1 MKRAL
6 VILNP
11 MAGNSHQRRAVAQ
24 GIAEWRSRHGW
35 HVQLRETRR
44 AGDATEIAQTEH
56 GQYDLVVAA
65 GGDGTVNEVMNGL
78 VETDTALAA
87 LPIGT
92 GNVWVRELQQSV
104 NPLTAARQLVDGRV
118 QRIDVGKANDRYFL
132 LMAGIGLDAAITQ
145 NVRSGDKKRLGRLAY
160 IIKSVPVLWKLRG
173 TRTRISLDGT
183 PLKGDALFV
192 LISNSRL
199 YGGVVEIAYRAKMND
214 GLLDVCVMTGD
225 NALSAP
231 KLLAGIVLRGYG
243 VIPGLQYLQ
252 AKTIEIACS
261 KPLPVQVDGDTI
273 GATPMTFSIVPRA
286 LNIWLPSTVPNDE
299 VVGYM

>member
-118 QRIDVGKANDRYFL
+118 QRIDVGKANSRYFL
-132 LMAGIGLDAAITQ
+132 LMAGIGLDAAITKMYALAIKNAWDAWHTSSKVCQ
-145 NVRSGDKKRLGRLAY
+145 CCGNYAARARGLALMVRRSK
-160 IIKSVPVLWKLRG
+160 V
-173 TRTRISLDGT
+173 TRCL
-183 PLKGDALFV
+183 
-192 LISNSRL
+192 
-199 YGGVVEIAYRAKMND
+199 
-214 GLLDVCVMTGD
+214 C
-225 NALSAP
+225 
-231 KLLAGIVLRGYG
+231 
-243 VIPGLQYLQ
+243 
-252 AKTIEIACS
+252 
-261 KPLPVQVDGDTI
+261 
-273 GATPMTFSIVPRA
+273 
-286 LNIWLPSTVPNDE
+286 
-299 VVGYM
+299 